1 MNISFKYFVII
12 LILIST
18 IFIYNS
24 FTLSYSDNI
33 KVKNNTLSGNQQWF
47 QSQPTFHTKVKFE
60 VPFYHLH
67 NAIRRVEM

>member
-1 MNISFKYFVII
+1 MVISFKYLIIVII
-12 LILIST
+12 LLLC
-18 IFIYNS
+18 IYTS
-24 FTLSYSDNI
+24 FTLSNQDN
-33 KVKNNTLSGNQQWF
+33 KNFSGYQQWY